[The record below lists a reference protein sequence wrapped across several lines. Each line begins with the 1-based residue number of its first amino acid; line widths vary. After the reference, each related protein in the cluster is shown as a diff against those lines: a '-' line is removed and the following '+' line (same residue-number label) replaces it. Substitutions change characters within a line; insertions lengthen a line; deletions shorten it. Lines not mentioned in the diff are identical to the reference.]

1 METET
6 ANSYAEY
13 LLSLTKSGEWNE
25 YMQEWERRQELALE
39 TATNFYKDEIELL
52 DKEFGSKLTD
62 MLNNMTSEAGKIG
75 QEIAAALA
83 AGILSGQTAVDQAV
97 QSLMPGATFTGGAAA
112 GGTAAS
118 QSATINLTVELDGRQ
133 VAKGTYPY
141 ILEEGKIQGESQIGG

>member
-1 METET
+1 M
-6 ANSYAEY
+6 
-13 LLSLTKSGEWNE
+13 
-25 YMQEWERRQELALE
+25 
-39 TATNFYKDEIELL
+39 
-52 DKEFGSKLTD
+52 
-62 MLNNMTSEAGKIG
+62 
-75 QEIAAALA
+75 
-83 AGILSGQTAVDQAV
+83 

>member
-1 METET
+1 M
-6 ANSYAEY
+6 
-13 LLSLTKSGEWNE
+13 
-25 YMQEWERRQELALE
+25 ALE

-52 DKEFGSKLTD
+52 DKEFASKLTD

-83 AGILSGQTAVDQAV
+83 AGILSGQTAVDQAM

-112 GGTAAS
+112 AAS

-133 VAKGTYPY
+133 EEMHA
-141 ILEEGKIQGESQIGG
+141 ILRE